1 MFGCVIPIETSLVIK
16 HTYCSSYK
24 CTYVHCPL
32 TLGPQMVPVITA
44 STTHMA
50 STLSVCRV
58 LTLQSSQDELSK
70 HIVMTMSPPP
80 GRHVDLVQVRRHG
93 VHILL
98 VLLHI
103 LAKLLEQLHRLL
115 LRLGGLLPTLTI
127 LSLIYYLYK

>member
-1 MFGCVIPIETSLVIK
+1 MYL
-16 HTYCSSYK
+16 
-24 CTYVHCPL
+24 L

-44 STTHMA
+44 STTHIA

-70 HIVMTMSPPP
+70 HIVITMSPPP
-80 GRHVDLVQVRRHG
+80 CRHVDLVQVRRHG

-103 LAKLLEQLHRLL
+103 LAQLLKQLHRLL

-127 LSLIYYLYK
+127 LSLTTSLYK